1 MLRPFSGN
9 AESVVPEMTSPT
21 VADSVCSTCASLL
34 TSTVSCKAP
43 SSSLKSMRTICLAS
57 TWIGLVA
64 AVLKLDSSALTT
76 YVPTG
81 SDVTV

>member
-1 MLRPFSGN
+1 
-9 AESVVPEMTSPT
+9 MTSPT
-21 VADSVCSTCASLL
+21 VADSVCSTCDSPL
-34 TSTVSCKAP
+34 TSTVSSSAP
-43 SSSLKSMRTICLAS
+43 SSSLKSIRTICIAS

-76 YVPTG
+76 YLPTG